1 MCAAIND
8 STVDVSKKGAALAA
22 AAGDFAHLPIFD
34 RAIECSSRERIRA
47 IQLEKLIAQVEWT
60 YERVPWYRQRMDE
73 MGVSPRDIRT
83 LEDVRKL
90 PFTDKSVLRDTFPY
104 GLFAVPLDEVV
115 ELHASSGTTG
125 KPIVVGYNKYDMG
138 VWSDCIARL
147 SQMAGVVPSDRVQMA
162 FGYGM
167 FTGGFGLHYGLQ
179 KLGCMMIPAGSGNTE
194 RQIQMIQ
201 DYGTTVLVATPTY
214 ALHICE
220 VGEKMGYDWAS
231 STLRVGLF
239 GGEPCPPGLKAEIES
254 RMHIVCTDNY
264 GLTEVMGPGVS
275 GECLAN
281 RDMQHIAEDH
291 FLWEVVDPK
300 TGEPVPEGEMG
311 ELVLTPLDKQAIPV
325 LRYRTHD
332 LTRVV
337 TEPCAC
343 GRTHGAHAEGALAQ
357 RRHAHHPRHQR
368 LPEPGGGRPVEHR
381 GHHPALPH
389 HRRGGRRPRPHDGA
403 DRDQARDLL
412 GLVRGDGPLPRVG
425 RREAQERAAG
435 RRARPARGAG
445 RHRTHDRQG
454 QARRGSPQ
462 VALRLQARNGVRFAH
477 ERFVARSRRQTR
489 GG

>member
-1 MCAAIND
+1 MTATGINEAEKI
-8 STVDVSKKGAALAA
+8 DVSVKGAALAA
-22 AAGDFAHLPIFD
+22 ANAGKFDQLPIYD

-60 YERVPWYRQRMDE
+60 YERVEWYRRKMDE
-73 MGVSPRDIRT
+73 MGVKPSDIRT

-90 PFTDKSVLRDTFPY
+90 PFTDKSALRDTFPY

-125 KPIVVGYNKYDMG
+125 KPIVVGYNDHDMD

-147 SQMAGVVPSDRVQMA
+147 SQMAGVLPSDRVQMA

-220 VGEKMGYDWAS
+220 VGERMGYDWAT

-239 GGEPCPPGLKAEIES
+239 GGEPCPPGLKQEIES

-291 FLWEVVDPK
+291 FLWEVVDPE

-337 TEPCAC
+337 TDKCAC
-343 GRTHGAHAEGALAQ
+343 GRTHARMQKVRSRSDDMLIIRGTNVFPSQVEDVLTSIEGVTPHYRIIVEEVDGLDRMTVQTEIKPETFSDSFEEMDRFRAFVAEKLKSVLLVGVRVQLI
-357 RRHAHHPRHQR
+357 
-368 LPEPGGGRPVEHR
+368 EPGGIERTTGKAKHVED
-381 GHHPALPH
+381 
-389 HRRGGRRPRPHDGA
+389 RRK
-403 DRDQARDLL
+403 
-412 GLVRGDGPLPRVG
+412 
-425 RREAQERAAG
+425 
-435 RRARPARGAG
+435 
-445 RHRTHDRQG
+445 
-454 QARRGSPQ
+454 
-462 VALRLQARNGVRFAH
+462 
-477 ERFVARSRRQTR
+477 
-489 GG
+489 

>member
-22 AAGDFAHLPIFD
+22 AAAEDFAHLPIFD

-125 KPIVVGYNKYDMG
+125 KPIVVGYNKHDMG

-343 GRTHGAHAEGALAQ
+343 GRTHARMQKVRSRSDDMLIIRGTNVFPSQVEDVLSSIEGITPHYRIIVEEVDGLDRMTVQTEIKPETFSDSFEEMDRFRASVAEKLKSVLLVGVRVQLV
-357 RRHAHHPRHQR
+357 
-368 LPEPGGGRPVEHR
+368 EPGGIERTTGKAKHVED
-381 GHHPALPH
+381 
-389 HRRGGRRPRPHDGA
+389 RRK
-403 DRDQARDLL
+403 
-412 GLVRGDGPLPRVG
+412 
-425 RREAQERAAG
+425 
-435 RRARPARGAG
+435 
-445 RHRTHDRQG
+445 
-454 QARRGSPQ
+454 
-462 VALRLQARNGVRFAH
+462 
-477 ERFVARSRRQTR
+477 
-489 GG
+489 